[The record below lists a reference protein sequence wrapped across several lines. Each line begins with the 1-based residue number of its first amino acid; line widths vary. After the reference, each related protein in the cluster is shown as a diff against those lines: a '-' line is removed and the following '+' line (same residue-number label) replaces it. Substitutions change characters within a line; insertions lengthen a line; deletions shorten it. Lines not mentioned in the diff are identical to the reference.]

1 MTISFVCRASK
12 ARKDGLSPI
21 ELSVVIDGNRSI
33 LALDRK
39 CKPSQWNPKTQKV
52 RGDKEINEY
61 LDVVRKKC
69 FTLETEIM
77 RKENTITIERF
88 VEVFKNGF
96 EDKRM
101 TLLKLF
107 KEHNKEYENKVNAGL
122 SIPKTLERYGN
133 TMTRLEAYI
142 KSLGKKDIYLEEITN
157 SFIEGFQTYC
167 LTDLKV
173 STTNKNLKHLKKI
186 LTLAVDEGYIKVN
199 PFKIQLREEKL
210 EYNVLNKEEIQTI
223 INKKIENERIARVRD
238 LFILQCYTGLSFC
251 DMSTL
256 TKDDVK
262 DGVIIKRRKKTDV
275 RSVIPLLPEAKRILE
290 KYDYN
295 LPTISNQKYNSYLTE
310 IKDICNINKK
320 LHSHLSRHTYA
331 TILINNGIE
340 LSLIAKILGHS
351 STRITEKIYAEVLD
365 TTVQDNAD
373 KIAKAFAV

>member
-21 ELSVVIDGNRSI
+21 ELSVVIDGKRSI

-39 CKPSQWNPKTQKV
+39 CKPSQFNSKTQKV

-133 TMTRLEAYI
+133 TLTRLEAYI

-310 IKDICNINKK
+310 IKDICNITKR